1 MKKLTAEDIDL
12 NRSGTLTKDQLW
24 NIKSKGVVN
33 AIAGACFFALIP
45 LGYFASNIR
54 SGTMLIIF
62 LVGGSLLGSALLWI
76 AWGYLFI
83 KADGHEIITITGIV
97 EKKNSGT
104 KSVVLKIG
112 DRSFLLKKDDVASIK
127 EGEEYTIH
135 YLAEQRIPIGWM
147 RARAD

>member
-1 MKKLTAEDIDL
+1 LKKLTEEDIEV

-45 LGYFASNIR
+45 LAYFASNIR
-54 SGTMLIIF
+54 SGAMLIIF
-62 LVGGSLLGSALLWI
+62 LVGGSLLGAAFLWI

-83 KADGHEIITITGIV
+83 KPDGHEIITITGKV
-97 EKKNSGT
+97 EKKNSGN

-112 DRSFLLKKDDVASIK
+112 DRSFLLRKNDVAAIK

-135 YLAEQRIPIGWM
+135 YLGKQRIPIGWM
-147 RARAD
+147 RA